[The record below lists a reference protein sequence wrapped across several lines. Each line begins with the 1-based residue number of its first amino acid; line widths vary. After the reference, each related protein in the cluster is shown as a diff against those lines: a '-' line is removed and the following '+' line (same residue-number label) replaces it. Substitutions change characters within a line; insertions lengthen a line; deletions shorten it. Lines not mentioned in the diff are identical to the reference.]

1 MKITWIGTGIMG
13 SHLALHLAKS
23 GYQVTA
29 YNRTIEKANKL
40 KPNIIVKENI
50 KEAVKEADVIFTMLG
65 YPNDV
70 EEVINEVF
78 NYAKPNTNIIDMT
91 TSDPNLAV
99 KLYEKGK
106 ELGFNLID
114 APVTGSDVFAKSGTL
129 SIMVGGDKDIYEQ
142 ILPLLKTFGKIIT
155 YVGKSGNGQL
165 AKLANQTAIAGVIAG
180 VVESIYFATINNL
193 DLNLV
198 HQILMGGSASS
209 NQLGN
214 NGLKIINK
222 DLNPGFYI
230 KHFLKDLK
238 LVKQSTKKELLVVN
252 QVVYMLEKL
261 IEKGY
266 ENLGT
271 QALIL
276 YYLDELVKTA

>member
-1 MKITWIGTGIMG
+1 MCHCSRYT
-13 SHLALHLAKS
+13 
-23 GYQVTA
+23 
-29 YNRTIEKANKL
+29 
-40 KPNIIVKENI
+40 
-50 KEAVKEADVIFTMLG
+50 
-65 YPNDV
+65 NDV
-70 EEVINEVF
+70 KEVINEVF
-78 NYAKPNTNIIDMT
+78 NYAKPNTTIIDMT

-106 ELGFNLID
+106 ALGFNLID

>member
-1 MKITWIGTGIMG
+1 
-13 SHLALHLAKS
+13 
-23 GYQVTA
+23 
-29 YNRTIEKANKL
+29 
-40 KPNIIVKENI
+40 
-50 KEAVKEADVIFTMLG
+50 
-65 YPNDV
+65 
-70 EEVINEVF
+70 
-78 NYAKPNTNIIDMT
+78 
-91 TSDPNLAV
+91 
-99 KLYEKGK
+99 
-106 ELGFNLID
+106 
-114 APVTGSDVFAKSGTL
+114 
-129 SIMVGGDKDIYEQ
+129 
-142 ILPLLKTFGKIIT
+142 
-155 YVGKSGNGQL
+155 
-165 AKLANQTAIAGVIAG
+165 
-180 VVESIYFATINNL
+180 
-193 DLNLV
+193 
-198 HQILMGGSASS
+198 MGGSASS

-214 NGLKIINK
+214 NGLKITNK

>member
-78 NYAKPNTNIIDMT
+78 NYAKPNTTIIDMT

-99 KLYEKGK
+99 KLIWKGK
-106 ELGFNLID
+106 
-114 APVTGSDVFAKSGTL
+114 A
-129 SIMVGGDKDIYEQ
+129 
-142 ILPLLKTFGKIIT
+142 
-155 YVGKSGNGQL
+155 
-165 AKLANQTAIAGVIAG
+165 
-180 VVESIYFATINNL
+180 L
-193 DLNLV
+193 DL
-198 HQILMGGSASS
+198 I
-209 NQLGN
+209 
-214 NGLKIINK
+214 
-222 DLNPGFYI
+222 
-230 KHFLKDLK
+230 
-238 LVKQSTKKELLVVN
+238 
-252 QVVYMLEKL
+252 
-261 IEKGY
+261 
-266 ENLGT
+266 
-271 QALIL
+271 
-276 YYLDELVKTA
+276 